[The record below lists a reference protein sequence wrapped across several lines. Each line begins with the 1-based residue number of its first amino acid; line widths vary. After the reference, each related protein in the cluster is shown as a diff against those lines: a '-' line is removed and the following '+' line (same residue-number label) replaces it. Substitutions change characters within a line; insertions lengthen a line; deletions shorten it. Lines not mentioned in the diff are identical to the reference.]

1 MALCFLL
8 IKSMDVRLKAERFN
22 DATVVLITLIYSMA
36 IALNYSVL
44 QCQHFS
50 ILLRDSDRKSQRSR
64 KCIDSYYFR
73 TIFTLQRKN
82 NCLQHLEELVLLF
95 PFGW

>member
-8 IKSMDVRLKAERFN
+8 IKSIDIGLKAERIN

-44 QCQHFS
+44 QCQQFS
-50 ILLRDSDRKSQRSR
+50 ILLRDSIVNRSVPEC
-64 KCIDSYYFR
+64 KNVSIHI
-73 TIFTLQRKN
+73 IFEHFSLCNEKIIACSTWQN
-82 NCLQHLEELVLLF
+82 
-95 PFGW
+95 